1 MKRGVVERD
10 IDVSGVTGTGSVSE
24 FVIATD
30 GRLVIFWPVGVGV
43 WPSLE
48 DAIKVHGHDGKT
60 RFVILDDPEL
70 DVAHCSTCHFFIKEG
85 RGFLC
90 DFHKNECPGCLA
102 GVS

>member
-48 DAIKVHGHDGKT
+48 DAVKVHGHDGKT

-70 DVAHCSTCHFFIKEG
+70 DVAHCENCHDG
-85 RGFLC
+85 RKCRQHNF
-90 DFHKNECPGCLA
+90 ECPGCLA